1 MDIQTYENIQLN
13 KAYIRLN
20 IKYDGHFYYGS
31 PILEKENKKKSKD
44 KNPSFFYREELESYY
59 EEAINQGIY
68 KASKVMNF
76 MALKWQESHQDEPGY
91 FDDELLK
98 ECSYKLARERY
109 YAIR

>member
-44 KNPSFFYREELESYY
+44 KNPSFFIEK
-59 EEAINQGIY
+59 NY
-68 KASKVMNF
+68 KAIMK
-76 MALKWQESHQDEPGY
+76 K
-91 FDDELLK
+91 LL
-98 ECSYKLARERY
+98 
-109 YAIR
+109 IRAFIRLQK